1 MVLRILK
8 SWSAQPATLRIEGEH
23 VYLRPIQDRDWRAW
37 SELRG
42 ASRAFLEPWEPLWPP
57 DALSRLSYRR
67 RLDQAMGE
75 LKSET
80 GYPFHIIRRRDE
92 QLLGGV
98 TMSNVRRSVAQSA
111 TLGYWIAEPFARK
124 GHMSEA
130 LECVAAFA
138 FDRLGLHRL
147 EAACLPTNEA
157 SRRVLQKIGFQQEGY
172 ARGYLRINGL
182 WHDHLLFGLLAEDWR
197 RGRDRR

>member
-8 SWSAQPATLRIEGEH
+8 SWSAQPATLRLEGEH
-23 VYLRPIQDRDWRAW
+23 VYLRPLQDHDWRAW
-37 SELRG
+37 SDLRR

-67 RLDQAMGE
+67 RLDQAIGE

-130 LECVAAFA
+130 LACVAAFA